1 MGLEAR
7 PGTYPYFVTEEEI
20 RRHLAEL
27 QRKDGEF
34 TRLVAQVEE
43 RQHSY
48 AENVH
53 RLNVVN
59 DLIAKRRAREQE
71 FEGEQDDYENDE
83 DEDDSEKEAYEGE
96 QSIRMK
102 LGHLRIH

>member
-53 RLNVVN
+53 RLDVVN
-59 DLIAKRRAREQE
+59 GLVTKQRLRKQEIGGEQE
-71 FEGEQDDYENDE
+71 DY
-83 DEDDSEKEAYEGE
+83 DSMRASRTSTVGG
-96 QSIRMK
+96 
-102 LGHLRIH
+102 L